1 MKKFFEP
8 WLKYSTKEK
17 VQTVGGFLAV
27 MYAPIFIGLI
37 WFDTELM
44 IKIIMT
50 NTVLIFFIWIF
61 DRSL

>member
-17 VQTVGGFLAV
+17 VQSVGGFLTC
-27 MYAPIFIGLI
+27 MYAPLLIGLI
-37 WFDTELM
+37 WFDPEFLM
-44 IKIIMT
+44 KIIIT
-50 NTVLIFFIWIF
+50 NAILIVFIWLF